1 MAITRRTVPRGDVD
15 LSVLDA
21 GGDGPLLILLH
32 GLAGSATEMVA
43 TADALTN
50 SFRVV
55 ALDQRGHGRS
65 TRRPSDLS
73 RSAFVDDVVAVIDL
87 FSAAEPVALVG
98 QSMGAHT
105 AFLTASAHPDR
116 VSDLVMLEGHAQGGR
131 PGEAAAV
138 GTFFASWPTPFA
150 DSAAALAFLGDSPLS
165 RAWIADLVDADGGLS
180 PRFDADVMAAILE
193 DVHRPQWT
201 AWESLT
207 VPTLVVFGTDGMF
220 SSAQRDELIARRPQT
235 RRADLTR
242 GSHDAHLDATDE
254 WIAALRRHLV
264 GERPSPTQ
272 PTSGPPSRQ

>member
-21 GGDGPLLILLH
+21 GGAGPLLVLLH

-43 TADALTN
+43 TADALTD

-65 TRRPSDLS
+65 TRRPGDLS
-73 RSAFVDDVVAVIDL
+73 RSAFVEDVVAVIDL
-87 FSAAEPVALVG
+87 FSPRDPAALVG

-105 AFLTASAHPDR
+105 AFLTAATHPDL
-116 VSDLVMLEGHAQGGR
+116 VADIVMLEGHAEGGH
-131 PGEAAAV
+131 PGEAAAL
-138 GTFFASWPTPFA
+138 GSFFASWPTPFA
-150 DSAAALAFLGDSPLS
+150 DPAAALAFLGDSPLS
-165 RAWIADLVDADGGLS
+165 RAWITDLEKTSAGLT
-180 PRFDADVMAAILE
+180 PRFDADVMAAVLE

-207 VPTLVVFGTDGMF
+207 VPTLVVFGKDGMF
-220 SSAQRDELIARRPQT
+220 TAAQRDELIARRPQT
-235 RRADLTR
+235 RRADLAH

-254 WIAALRRHLV
+254 WVATLRRHLV
-264 GERPSPTQ
+264 GERPGAVQ
-272 PTSGPPSRQ
+272 PMSGPPSRQ